1 MASFSPELA
10 GFFCGDFMAVENA
23 VENEYGAQF
32 TYHKL
37 REVRIVNDDK
47 IGVQLTLTVQSWL
60 DKPARISGKQPTTRQ
75 CIIMAADFAM
85 TPFYAL
91 LKAKFPE
98 FTSGADDFDNS
109 FKEAPDTEKPAPE
122 FFEQTG
128 QGHLLKRWRE
138 AEPVVEAAEPQPTD
152 EEINKAVSDWKEQPA
167 QEE

>member
-1 MASFSPELA
+1 
-10 GFFCGDFMAVENA
+10 MAVENA
-23 VENEYGAQF
+23 VENEYGALF

-60 DKPARISGKQPTTRQ
+60 DKQARIEGKQPTTRQ
-75 CIIMAADFAM
+75 CIILAADFAM

-98 FTSGADDFDNS
+98 FTEGADDFDNS
-109 FKEAPDTEKPAPE
+109 FKETEGAEKKMPE

-128 QGHLLKRWRE
+128 HGKLLCRWLE
-138 AEPVVEAAEPQPTD
+138 AEPVED
-152 EEINKAVSDWKEQPA
+152 KKEE
-167 QEE
+167 